1 MEKLSRKSSRAPE
14 LGDLHLSSGRCWKHD
29 LWACRFILKRSKF
42 RSSVFVKIKPDS
54 NRPRCRM

>member
-1 MEKLSRKSSRAPE
+1 MEKLSGKSSRAPE

-29 LWACRFILKRSKF
+29 LWACRFIFKRSKF

-54 NRPRCRM
+54 N